1 MKLTRDEI
9 LKDVRDGIKK
19 FLMDE
24 HCAHELAHAVLF
36 GGSLETLSEYFS
48 RHYATDVGKIW
59 GMYDKE
65 LEDWYNECHLT
76 SGQSPIQIVASKEET
91 V

>member
-1 MKLTRDEI
+1 MKLTRNEVLD
-9 LKDVRDGIKK
+9 KVRDGLKK

-24 HCAHELAHAVLF
+24 HCSHELTHAILF
-36 GGSLETLSEYFS
+36 GGTETLGEYFN
-48 RHYATDVGKIW
+48 RYYATDVGKIW

-65 LEDWYNECHLT
+65 LEDWYNECHVAP
-76 SGQSPIQIVASKEET
+76 GEPPIQIVASKEET